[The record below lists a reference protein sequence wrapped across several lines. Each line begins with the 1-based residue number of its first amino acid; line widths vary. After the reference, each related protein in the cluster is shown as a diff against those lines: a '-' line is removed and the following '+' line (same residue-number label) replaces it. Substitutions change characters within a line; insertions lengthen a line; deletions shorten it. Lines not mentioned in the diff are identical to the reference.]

1 MRGRERKDM
10 VELEEFIW
18 HRDRAAFVRFTN
30 SQYGGSYEIE
40 MCNEWECSACHYE
53 VFADAVTKKE
63 RRECP
68 SCGRKTLVPKR
79 VAMERIYPP
88 LWISEEMFE
97 DPVDVPYE
105 EVRDFIHRYVYLSDE
120 RLYDVLASFAIASW
134 KREIWR
140 AVPYLAFIGNIETG
154 KTRALEVLRQLC
166 YHAVSAVSITPAAIT
181 RVLDEYKCTLL
192 LDQAEKLLTQET
204 EAGRL
209 LYSILLSGYRRDLCY
224 IVAKEGSPTGV
235 QVRDVFGFK
244 AIASER
250 VFDKALFSRCI
261 IIRMRRGVPQEE
273 RINEGWGFRLRS
285 ELLVWRAFRCI
296 FPSEKEMREMG
307 VTLKGREREIWF
319 PLLAV
324 YAFSGYSPS
333 ELLSVVEEVEEEH
346 KERVISSEDAAIV
359 QSLLSAMSE
368 MDEIY
373 VHELAEYI
381 GMNPRSVG
389 RRLASL
395 GIKRE
400 RSREGMRIDLRRN
413 EERIK
418 ELAEEFYLQ

>member
-1 MRGRERKDM
+1 
-10 VELEEFIW
+10 
-18 HRDRAAFVRFTN
+18 
-30 SQYGGSYEIE
+30 
-40 MCNEWECSACHYE
+40 
-53 VFADAVTKKE
+53 
-63 RRECP
+63 
-68 SCGRKTLVPKR
+68 
-79 VAMERIYPP
+79 
-88 LWISEEMFE
+88 
-97 DPVDVPYE
+97 
-105 EVRDFIHRYVYLSDE
+105 
-120 RLYDVLASFAIASW
+120 
-134 KREIWR
+134 
-140 AVPYLAFIGNIETG
+140 
-154 KTRALEVLRQLC
+154 
-166 YHAVSAVSITPAAIT
+166 
-181 RVLDEYKCTLL
+181 
-192 LDQAEKLLTQET
+192 
-204 EAGRL
+204 
-209 LYSILLSGYRRDLCY
+209 
-224 IVAKEGSPTGV
+224 
-235 QVRDVFGFK
+235 
-244 AIASER
+244 
-250 VFDKALFSRCI
+250 
-261 IIRMRRGVPQEE
+261 MRRGVPQEE

-296 FPSEKEMREMG
+296 FPTESELREMG
-307 VTLKGREREIWF
+307 VTLKGREREIWY